1 MAKQSVSRPLEG
13 KVSIVGVRPRV
24 SLADRDAP
32 VADVSITLTGGSG
45 RTPVPITF
53 SVGLNVPLSGRAR
66 LTDDA
71 TGAVVAESTRSGGTH
86 VFKNVPVVPPGSRTR
101 IFRITNVRAN
111 ASGLCRAG
119 ADSYPNCG
127 VRVGVPTVQNSAF
140 GFAAE
145 RGCAGEVDG

>member
-1 MAKQSVSRPLEG
+1 
-13 KVSIVGVRPRV
+13 VGGIASWKGTV
-24 SLADRDAP
+24 
-32 VADVSITLTGGSG
+32 
-45 RTPVPITF
+45 

-71 TGAVVAESTRSGGTH
+71 SGAVVAESTRSGGTH